1 MDPDVARR
9 VREIVAVE
17 LQRSV
22 ADVRRGVSL
31 RKDLGMDSI
40 AALNIV
46 FAVEEALG
54 IHVPEAEL
62 EGIDDL
68 DAMFE
73 VLERAESG
81 TRERGSC

>member
-1 MDPDVARR
+1 MDPGLVQR

-17 LQRSV
+17 LQRPV
-22 ADVRRGVSL
+22 ADVQRGVSL

-54 IHVPEAEL
+54 IHVPETEL

-73 VLERAESG
+73 LLERVEG
-81 TRERGSC
+81 RGGSLG